1 MSSHYSMS
9 VGCYYVAACYVV
21 AAAVRGA
28 GQGWGG
34 GADTKYSGG
43 GATGYTVYTLA
54 PHSQGTSHQFGT
66 FIIFFTQLQHC
77 SHHAPANTLHFA
89 TYILVEFGLLMDTS
103 WQKYF
108 HLLNS
113 RAVKYGFAV
122 D

>member
-1 MSSHYSMS
+1 ML
-9 VGCYYVAACYVV
+9 CYVV

-34 GADTKYSGG
+34 GADTKYSGV

-66 FIIFFTQLQHC
+66 FIIFFTQRQHC

-89 TYILVEFGLLMDTS
+89 TYISTCCGVWTFDGYKLAEVFSPPD
-103 WQKYF
+103 
-108 HLLNS
+108 S
-113 RAVKYGFAV
+113 RAVKYRFAV